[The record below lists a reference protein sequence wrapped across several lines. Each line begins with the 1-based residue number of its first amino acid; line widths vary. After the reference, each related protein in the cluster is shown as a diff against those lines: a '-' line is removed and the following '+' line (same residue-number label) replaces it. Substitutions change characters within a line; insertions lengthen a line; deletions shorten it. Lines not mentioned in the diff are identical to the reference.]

1 MANSHYSGDSPFP
14 SPISELPAA
23 CGMPGIV
30 SAKPAVL
37 TVLPE
42 AQAPSAPTPYV
53 LSDSASMCIGRST
66 DYGRRLQDR
75 AADMT
80 PSADRAFPS
89 TTSTIA

>member
-14 SPISELPAA
+14 SPISEPSAA

-30 SAKPAVL
+30 SAKPAFP
-37 TVLPE
+37 TDLPE
-42 AQAPSAPTPYV
+42 AQAPSAPIPYV
-53 LSDSASMCIGRST
+53 LSDSASMYIGHST
-66 DYGRRLQDR
+66 DYGRRVQER

>member
-1 MANSHYSGDSPFP
+1 MANDHHYCDSPFP
-14 SPISELPAA
+14 SPISELSAA
-23 CGMPGIV
+23 CGVPGIV
-30 SAKPAVL
+30 SAKPAFP
-37 TVLPE
+37 TDLPE

-53 LSDSASMCIGRST
+53 LSNSPSMYIGRST

-75 AADMT
+75 TADMT